1 MEKLIKLIEKEGPLT
16 GKELSEK
23 TDIDVLSLWRACY
36 KSSDIVTKVFGRKYL
51 RLDKKIEGYAR
62 LSPSIMREF
71 LTYTVVGLHKDI
83 AQIERKAQALYDRKK
98 LISKNK
104 FELACNTIS
113 RVIEPLEDSENLK
126 KNICFII
133 AGDVV
138 YDMAHAELRPE
149 SSSGKLVNGSDLD
162 IIVISRGLSEALMNN
177 LDLLIYKEKSFL
189 MRNPVY
195 MEEIDY
201 VIKDIS
207 KAYEQMEF
215 NDFKSMV
222 ASKILHEG
230 VFLYGSQKI
239 FDSVKSMLKE
249 KNVPE
254 KLSELESQAMVN
266 CETAFKYLLE
276 NESSPFEEEFTRYF
290 YTKEESEEIF

>member
-23 TDIDVLSLWRACY
+23 TDMDELSLWRACY
-36 KSSDIVTKVFGRKYL
+36 KSGDIITKVFGRKYL
-51 RLDKKIEGYAR
+51 RLDKKVEGYAR

-71 LTYTVVGLHKDI
+71 LTYTVIGLNSDI
-83 AQIERKAQALYDRKK
+83 AGIERKAGILHDRTK

-104 FELACNTIS
+104 YKLAYNTIS

-138 YDMAHAELRPE
+138 YDMAHTELRPE

-162 IIVISRGLSEALMNN
+162 IIVISSGLSKALMES

-189 MRNPVY
+189 LKNPVF

-215 NDFKSMV
+215 SDFKSMV
-222 ASKILHEG
+222 ASKILNEG
-230 VFLYGSQKI
+230 VFLYGSHEI
-239 FDSVKSMLKE
+239 FDLVKSMLIE
-249 KNVPE
+249 KKVPE
-254 KLSELESQAMVN
+254 KLAKLESQAIAN
-266 CETAFKYLLE
+266 SKAAFLYLLE
-276 NESSPFEEEFTRYF
+276 NESDHFEEEFTKYF
-290 YTKEESEEIF
+290 YTKEEIEEIF